1 QMLHLHSAISPY
13 LSGGNCNISVNL
25 HTLFY
30 KGVFLFIA
38 IYIAALLAYT
48 ALNRTLCEA
57 SIGQGDVQVAAK
69 FAYEAKESR

>member
-1 QMLHLHSAISPY
+1 M
-13 LSGGNCNISVNL
+13 
-25 HTLFY
+25 
-30 KGVFLFIA
+30 FIA

-57 SIGQGDVQVAAK
+57 SIGQGGVQVAAK

>member
-1 QMLHLHSAISPY
+1 MLHQHQVTPLLTLRY
-13 LSGGNCNISVNL
+13 LQYLCEL
-25 HTLFY
+25 THLFY

-38 IYIAALLAYT
+38 IFIAALLAYT

-57 SIGQGDVQVAAK
+57 SIGQGGVQVAAK

>member
-1 QMLHLHSAISPY
+1 MLRNVIIASPQ
-13 LSGGNCNISVNL
+13 LRRQLCF
-25 HTLFY
+25 TKEF
-30 KGVFLFIA
+30 FLFIA

-57 SIGQGDVQVAAK
+57 SIGQGGVQVAAK

>member
-1 QMLHLHSAISPY
+1 M
-13 LSGGNCNISVNL
+13 
-25 HTLFY
+25 FY

-48 ALNRTLCEA
+48 AINRTLCEA
-57 SIGQGDVQVAAK
+57 SIGQGGMQVAAK